1 MYYCALQTEHC
12 SGNFPLFM
20 KINFSCLDVNHSID
34 GRGSEVRGR
43 VRSVCTTAV
52 PPSEREPD
60 PAVLSDNKT
69 SRQEDFTTVLR
80 SLQVTEEQGT
90 SVSVSML
97 STEALPC

>member
-1 MYYCALQTEHC
+1 M
-12 SGNFPLFM
+12 
-20 KINFSCLDVNHSID
+20 
-34 GRGSEVRGR
+34 RGR